1 MFFLEADYELQVE
14 IMAPVLPALDT
25 SKFDVFSL
33 KQMELQVEIMMA
45 AAVLGMHASD
55 FAWNSGFEENLCRP
69 QMILYN

>member
-33 KQMELQVEIMMA
+33 KQMEL
-45 AAVLGMHASD
+45 
-55 FAWNSGFEENLCRP
+55 
-69 QMILYN
+69 